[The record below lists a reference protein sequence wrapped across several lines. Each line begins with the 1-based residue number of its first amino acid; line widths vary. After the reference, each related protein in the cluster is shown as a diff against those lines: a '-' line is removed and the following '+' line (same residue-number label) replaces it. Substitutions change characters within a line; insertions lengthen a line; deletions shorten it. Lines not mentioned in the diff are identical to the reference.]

1 MIELASVRDID
12 QHEENSVD
20 MCSVFGIDMREYQ
33 VCMTKKLG
41 HRRFERKKVLKEIE
55 LIRYKEVR

>member
-12 QHEENSVD
+12 QQEENSVD

-41 HRRFERKKVLKEIE
+41 HRRFERNRIDS
-55 LIRYKEVR
+55 I